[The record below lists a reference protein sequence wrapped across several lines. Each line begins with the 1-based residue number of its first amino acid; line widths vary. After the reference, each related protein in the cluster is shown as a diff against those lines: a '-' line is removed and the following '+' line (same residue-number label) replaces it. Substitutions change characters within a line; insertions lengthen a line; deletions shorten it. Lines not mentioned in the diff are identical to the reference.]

1 MPPTEDEKS
10 LPVPVPAPRTPPRG
24 EKDAYPLGFY
34 NSQIPV
40 RLTRSVP
47 VPAKRSPFTPAD
59 GDDDAEETS
68 AAPRRPSLSSAAA
81 ATTPPTTPGLL
92 RSRSRSR
99 TLLNLPKPALP
110 LPTLPEPDFNRP
122 KPATEQR
129 YVSAGGPAKLD
140 ERAEIPGPALAAAA
154 ATADGTLPAMPKEEL
169 FGRLDD
175 PEFVRAHFGEEAL
188 ARRSELTGPRPGGVK
203 EAAARRERK
212 DSSAS
217 AGSVGG
223 RFSARL
229 RRVFGRRN
237 SEGGSGI
244 GWQLCPAPVGASNN
258 PLTNS

>member
-1 MPPTEDEKS
+1 
-10 LPVPVPAPRTPPRG
+10 
-24 EKDAYPLGFY
+24 
-34 NSQIPV
+34 
-40 RLTRSVP
+40 
-47 VPAKRSPFTPAD
+47 
-59 GDDDAEETS
+59 
-68 AAPRRPSLSSAAA
+68 
-81 ATTPPTTPGLL
+81 
-92 RSRSRSR
+92 
-99 TLLNLPKPALP
+99 PALP

-237 SEGGSGI
+237 SE
-244 GWQLCPAPVGASNN
+244 VR
-258 PLTNS
+258 

>member
-1 MPPTEDEKS
+1 MPPTEDDKS

-24 EKDAYPLGFY
+24 GKDAYPLGFY

-59 GDDDAEETS
+59 GDDDDEETS
-68 AAPRRPSLSSAAA
+68 AAPRRPSLSSADAA
-81 ATTPPTTPGLL
+81 STSPPTTPGLP
-92 RSRSRSR
+92 RSRSR
-99 TLLNLPKPALP
+99 TLLNLINPALP
-110 LPTLPEPDFNRP
+110 SPALPEPAFNRP
-122 KPATEQR
+122 KPATKQR

-154 ATADGTLPAMPKEEL
+154 APSGTLPAMPKAEL
-169 FGRLDD
+169 FGRMDD

-188 ARRSELTGPRPGGVK
+188 ARRSELTGPRPGGVE
-203 EAAARRERK
+203 EAAARRGRK

-237 SEGGSGI
+237 SE
-244 GWQLCPAPVGASNN
+244 VR
-258 PLTNS
+258 

>member
-1 MPPTEDEKS
+1 MPPADGRDEPETHAEDEIS
-10 LPVPVPAPRTPPRG
+10 LPVPVPAPRTPSRE

-40 RLTRSVP
+40 RLTRSAP
-47 VPAKRSPFTPAD
+47 VPAKRSPVIPAD

-81 ATTPPTTPGLL
+81 TTAPTTSGL
-92 RSRSRSR
+92 SRSR
-99 TLLNLPKPALP
+99 TLALLNLTKPGP
-110 LPTLPEPDFNRP
+110 PSPTLPEPDFNRP
-122 KPATEQR
+122 KPATKQR

-154 ATADGTLPAMPKEEL
+154 APSGTLPAMPKEEL

-188 ARRSELTGPRPGGVK
+188 ARRSELTGPRPGGVE

-212 DSSAS
+212 DSSVS

-237 SEGGSGI
+237 SE
-244 GWQLCPAPVGASNN
+244 VR
-258 PLTNS
+258 

>member
-1 MPPTEDEKS
+1 MPPADGRDEPETHAEDEIS
-10 LPVPVPAPRTPPRG
+10 LPVPVPAPRTPSRE

-40 RLTRSVP
+40 RLTRSAP
-47 VPAKRSPFTPAD
+47 VPAKRSPVIPAD

-81 ATTPPTTPGLL
+81 AATPPPTTSGL
-92 RSRSRSR
+92 SRSR
-99 TLLNLPKPALP
+99 TLTLLNLTKPGP
-110 LPTLPEPDFNRP
+110 PSPTLPEPDFNRP
-122 KPATEQR
+122 KPATKQR

-154 ATADGTLPAMPKEEL
+154 APSGALPAMPKEEL

-175 PEFVRAHFGEEAL
+175 LEFVRAQFGEEAL
-188 ARRSELTGPRPGGVK
+188 ARRSELTGLRPGGVE

-237 SEGGSGI
+237 SE
-244 GWQLCPAPVGASNN
+244 
-258 PLTNS
+258 LTNL